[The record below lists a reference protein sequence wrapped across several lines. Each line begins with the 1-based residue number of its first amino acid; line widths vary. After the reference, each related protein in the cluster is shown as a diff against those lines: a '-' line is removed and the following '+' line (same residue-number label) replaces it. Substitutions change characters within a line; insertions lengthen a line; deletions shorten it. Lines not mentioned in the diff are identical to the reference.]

1 MSTLESAD
9 IQEVVRV
16 LKIEAQ
22 SILDL
27 QSQIDAHTIAAIEL
41 ITQCKGKLIITGM
54 GKSGHIARKLAATF
68 SSTGTSSVFLHPAE
82 SAHGDLGM
90 VANEDLLMVISNG
103 GESPELDTII
113 KFAQRRSIKMIAMTA
128 NLKSVLA
135 QSSDV
140 VLNISVKE
148 EACPLGLAP
157 TSSSTASLAL
167 GDAIA
172 MAVLKR
178 KGFQKED
185 FAEYHPGGSLG
196 RRLLTRVADVMH
208 DEKSLPLVVQETSLK
223 ELLSIMTSK
232 DVRGIAGVLSAAG
245 EIIGTVTDGD
255 IRRHLEKSKE
265 PLNAKVSDLMSA
277 NPKTIDASELAEKA
291 LFLMEQ
297 FRIQSLF
304 VLNKTSGH
312 KKPVGLLHLQDLL
325 RLKLR

>member
-1 MSTLESAD
+1 MALKDSLD
-9 IQEVVRV
+9 LQEIIRV

-27 QSQIDAHTIAAIEL
+27 EIFLNQDTVTAVEL
-41 ITQCKGKLIITGM
+41 ITNLSGKLIIAGM

-68 SSTGTSSVFLHPAE
+68 SSTGTPALFLHPAE
-82 SAHGDLGM
+82 SAHGDLG
-90 VANEDLLMVISNG
+90 VISKDDLLMVISNG
-103 GESPELDTII
+103 GESPELDSII
-113 KFAQRRSIKMIAMTA
+113 KFSKRQSIKFIAMTA

-135 QSSDV
+135 QNADI

-178 KGFQKED
+178 KGFRKED
-185 FAEYHPGGSLG
+185 FAEYHPGGALG
-196 RRLLTRVADVMH
+196 RRLLTRVSDVMH
-208 DEKSLPLVVQETSLK
+208 GEGALPLVNKETPLK
-223 ELLSIMTSK
+223 ELLTIMTSK
-232 DVRGIAGVLSAAG
+232 DVRGVAGVVSESG
-245 EIIGTVTDGD
+245 EIVGTITDGD
-255 IRRHLEKSKE
+255 IRRHLEKSKDPFE
-265 PLNAKVSDLMSA
+265 AVSKDIMSVS
-277 NPKTIDASELAEKA
+277 PKTIDAHELAEKA

-304 VLNKTSGH
+304 VLDKNSTS

-325 RLKLR
+325 KFKLR